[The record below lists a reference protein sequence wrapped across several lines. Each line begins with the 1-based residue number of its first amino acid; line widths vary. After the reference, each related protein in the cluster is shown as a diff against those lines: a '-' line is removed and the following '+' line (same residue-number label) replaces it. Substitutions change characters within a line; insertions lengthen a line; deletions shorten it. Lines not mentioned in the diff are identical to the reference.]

1 MDVFPIAKQTHRY
14 PFIWLIFA
22 WRFFY
27 SDYCLW
33 TMCFKNCRT
42 GRYCSVCVTDIMA
55 SVWIADQRIMN
66 IKYQLIF
73 NMNIFVRHE
82 YFDGWLID
90 REAWLFVIYTHTQID
105 PNRRGKKKFII
116 QRVNCLWN
124 MNADVFSSKW
134 LQSDSITW
142 WVWKC
147 LTGGWDSFEI
157 YNGNNAFQET
167 KWMVLFSFHIN
178 VVFT

>member
-1 MDVFPIAKQTHRY
+1 MSPYKRSPDVLFN
-14 PFIWLIFA
+14 FIRMAGFLFVCFFLFVCLFVIYFQLWMFFQSPSKRIDIHLYGSFLLGV
-22 WRFFY
+22 FY

-33 TMCFKNCRT
+33 TMCLKNCRT

-90 REAWLFVIYTHTQID
+90 REAWLFVINTHTQID
-105 PNRRGKKKFII
+105 PNRRGKKNSSYKEST
-116 QRVNCLWN
+116 VCETWTLT
-124 MNADVFSSKW
+124 FSH
-134 LQSDSITW
+134 QNDCNRI
-142 WVWKC
+142 
-147 LTGGWDSFEI
+147 
-157 YNGNNAFQET
+157 A
-167 KWMVLFSFHIN
+167 
-178 VVFT
+178 